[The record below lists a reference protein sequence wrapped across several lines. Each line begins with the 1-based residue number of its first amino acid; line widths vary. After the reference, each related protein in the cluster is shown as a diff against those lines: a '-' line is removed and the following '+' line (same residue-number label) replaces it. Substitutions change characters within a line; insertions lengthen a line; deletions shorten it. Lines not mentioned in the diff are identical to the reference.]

1 MSNTNSNRLLSLDT
15 LRGFDM
21 LWIIGATEIIRVLG
35 KSYGW
40 FPGLV
45 KTFSHAEW
53 IGLHAYD
60 MIFPLFMFISGVA
73 IPFSI
78 LRRLESGV
86 SKKEI
91 ILKAAKRAIILIIF
105 GIIYNGTL
113 SFEKIRIP
121 GVLGQI
127 GIAYFFATLI
137 MVNTKSIKQQIF
149 WLAGLFAGV
158 SALQLFFPVP
168 GSGMGVFTPTGAINA
183 WLDGMLIPFRA
194 DDLPNDPEGFLC
206 SISAIGITL
215 MGAIAGEILKSEKYS
230 GNRKTMILLIAGL
243 ALMVFGFLVSPVY
256 PIIKK
261 AWTTTFN
268 LTAGGISM
276 MLMAIFYWIIDVKNK
291 QGWTLFFRVIGLNSI
306 TIYLMARLV
315 SFRSISEFFLGGI
328 ANKTGINHQL
338 LIVIGMLT
346 IEWLVLYFF
355 YKKKIFLRV

>member
-1 MSNTNSNRLLSLDT
+1 MNNTTSNRLFSLDT

-21 LWIIGATEIIRVLG
+21 IWIIGATEIIRVLG
-35 KSYGW
+35 KSYNW
-40 FPGLV
+40 FPALISQ
-45 KTFSHAEW
+45 FHHAEW

-60 MIFPLFMFISGVA
+60 LIFPLFMFISGVA

-86 SKKEI
+86 PKKEI
-91 ILKAAKRAIILIIF
+91 IRKALKRAIILIIF

-113 SFEKIRIP
+113 GFERIRFP
-121 GVLGQI
+121 SVLGQI
-127 GIAYFFATLI
+127 GFAYFFATLI
-137 MVNTKSIKQQIF
+137 VVNTKGIKQQLY
-149 WLAGLFAGV
+149 WLAGIFAGV

-183 WLDGMLIPFRA
+183 WLDRLILPFRA

-206 SISAIGITL
+206 SVSAIGITL
-215 MGAIAGEILKSEKYS
+215 MGAVAGEILKSDRYS
-230 GNRKTMILLIAGL
+230 GNRKTMILLLAGICFL
-243 ALMVFGFLVSPVY
+243 AVGFLLSPVY

-268 LTAGGISM
+268 LTAGGISLI
-276 MLMAIFYWIIDVKNK
+276 LMALFYWVIDVKK
-291 QGWTLFFRVIGLNSI
+291 SQGWTLFFRVIGLNSI
-306 TIYLMARLV
+306 TIYLLARIV
-315 SFRSISEFFLGGI
+315 NFRSISEFFFGGLARI
-328 ANKTGINHQL
+328 SGLNYQL
-338 LIVIGMLT
+338 IIVIGMLL